1 MKTKVVFLQCM
12 ILSAVVFGQNEMQ
25 KSLPE
30 IEVIPPN
37 FPAVETIWNG
47 KKINS
52 INDYLKEY
60 VEYPERAL
68 NDGYYGTEV
77 VQFVVTTAG
86 ELADIKIVNSICP
99 DIDIEVI
106 RVLKTTNGSWQPAS
120 VNSKPVPM
128 AKEVSLVFNPN
139 KTVDFVSRAKSYS
152 NQGNKKLFLEN
163 DPKKAL
169 KYYDMGIALLPNEYA
184 LLVTRGM
191 CLFELGNEDEARR
204 DWERC
209 HILSET
215 DKVQIDSIYLTDI
228 KKLKGYSEMI
238 QLIQK

>member
-1 MKTKVVFLQCM
+1 
-12 ILSAVVFGQNEMQ
+12 
-25 KSLPE
+25 
-30 IEVIPPN
+30 
-37 FPAVETIWNG
+37 
-47 KKINS
+47 
-52 INDYLKEY
+52 
-60 VEYPERAL
+60 
-68 NDGYYGTEV
+68 
-77 VQFVVTTAG
+77 
-86 ELADIKIVNSICP
+86 
-99 DIDIEVI
+99 
-106 RVLKTTNGSWQPAS
+106 
-120 VNSKPVPM
+120 
-128 AKEVSLVFNPN
+128 
-139 KTVDFVSRAKSYS
+139 VSRAKSYS

-209 HILSET
+209 RILSET